1 MSFIYIPPVAPVGP
15 VAVNQDPFIWEPNS
29 NAAGANVAQ
38 TYTGGSVR
46 RTSANVSIVLGTG
59 NITIL
64 NAGWYKIEQWCS
76 GNNANATDGAAQ
88 FFIANSGVFWNAGFN
103 YSTQSLRGNAAGSGV
118 PPVGL
123 YGWLIPHS
131 IVPINDTFILR
142 VQMDFN
148 YNPGFPVVMITRMA

>member
-1 MSFIYIPPVAPVGP
+1 MSFIFIPSVPSLAIP
-15 VAVNQDPFIWEPNS
+15 QDPFIWEPNG
-29 NAAGANVAQ
+29 NAAAANVNQ
-38 TYTGGSVR
+38 TYTGGAVR
-46 RTSANVSIVLGTG
+46 RASANISIVLGTG

-88 FFIANSGVFWNAGFN
+88 FFIANSGVFWNGGLN

-118 PPVGL
+118 PPVGM
-123 YGWLIPHS
+123 YGWLIPRS
-131 IVPINDTFILR
+131 IVPVNDTFILR
-142 VQMDFN
+142 IQMDFV